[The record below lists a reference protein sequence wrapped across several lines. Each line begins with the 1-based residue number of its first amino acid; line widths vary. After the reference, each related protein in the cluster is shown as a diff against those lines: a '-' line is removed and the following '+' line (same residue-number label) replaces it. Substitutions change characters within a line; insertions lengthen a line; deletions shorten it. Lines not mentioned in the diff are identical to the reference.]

1 MILRLKILTEWN
13 RDDITICCPEYQLYI
28 VGEQGMKV
36 EHVLLGIPGTSLE
49 EIKTVYSHPQA
60 LAQCK
65 KYLEKSFGLEKLSR
79 PKMQPR
85 CSKKIT

>member
-1 MILRLKILTEWN
+1 
-13 RDDITICCPEYQLYI
+13 
-28 VGEQGMKV
+28 MKV

-65 KYLEKSFGLEKLSR
+65 KYLESHSDWENCQDRKYS
-79 PKMQPR
+79 R
-85 CSKKIT
+85 CSKENP